1 MKLTVPQFGPNA
13 TRNAI
18 ALAGAGALS
27 LILLIGT
34 AERLK
39 AAEEAPAAPV
49 RAATVPA
56 SALPVTPPA
65 DEIERFCG
73 NVADAARE
81 RRYANQARE
90 LEALKSDIDA
100 RIKQLEDKKAEYE
113 KWMKLRQAFITQASD
128 TVVKIY
134 AKMKP
139 DAAAERLSE
148 LRTDLA
154 AAILMKL
161 EVKQSGLIM
170 NEMKSTTA
178 ARLTSIMA
186 STARKED
193 PS

>member
-1 MKLTVPQFGPNA
+1 MKLTMPQLGPNA
-13 TRNAI
+13 ARNAI
-18 ALAGAGALS
+18 GLAAATALS
-27 LILLIGT
+27 LLLLLAA
-34 AERLK
+34 AERMS
-39 AAEEAPAAPV
+39 AAEQAEAASAAAAPV
-49 RAATVPA
+49 
-56 SALPVTPPA
+56 

-90 LEALKSDIDA
+90 LEALKADIDA

-113 KWMKLRQAFITQASD
+113 KWMKLRQAFITQASE

-134 AKMKP
+134 GRMKP
-139 DAAAERLSE
+139 DAAAERLTE

-161 EVKQSGLIM
+161 DVKQSGLIM
-170 NEMKSTTA
+170 NEMKSDAAAKLTA
-178 ARLTSIMA
+178 IMA
-186 STARKED
+186 SAARKED

>member
-1 MKLTVPQFGPNA
+1 MKLTMPQLGPNA
-13 TRNAI
+13 ARNAVG
-18 ALAGAGALS
+18 LAAATALS
-27 LILLIGT
+27 LLLLLAA
-34 AERLK
+34 AERMS
-39 AAEEAPAAPV
+39 AAEQAEAAAPV
-49 RAATVPA
+49 AA
-56 SALPVTPPA
+56 PA

-90 LEALKSDIDA
+90 LEALKADIDA

-113 KWMKLRQAFITQASD
+113 KWMKLRQAFITQASE

-134 AKMKP
+134 GRMKP

-161 EVKQSGLIM
+161 DVKQSGLIM
-170 NEMKSTTA
+170 NEMKSDAAAKLTA
-178 ARLTSIMA
+178 IMA
-186 STARKED
+186 SAARKED

>member
-1 MKLTVPQFGPNA
+1 MKLTIPQLGPNA
-13 TRNAI
+13 ARNAI
-18 ALAGAGALS
+18 GLAAATALS
-27 LILLIGT
+27 LLLLLAA
-34 AERLK
+34 AERMS
-39 AAEEAPAAPV
+39 AAEQAEAAAPAAAAPV
-49 RAATVPA
+49 
-56 SALPVTPPA
+56 

-90 LEALKSDIDA
+90 LEALKADIDA

-113 KWMKLRQAFITQASD
+113 KWMKLRQAFITQASE

-134 AKMKP
+134 GRMKP
-139 DAAAERLSE
+139 DAAAERLTE

-161 EVKQSGLIM
+161 DVKQSGLIM
-170 NEMKSTTA
+170 NEMKSDAAAKLTA
-178 ARLTSIMA
+178 IMA